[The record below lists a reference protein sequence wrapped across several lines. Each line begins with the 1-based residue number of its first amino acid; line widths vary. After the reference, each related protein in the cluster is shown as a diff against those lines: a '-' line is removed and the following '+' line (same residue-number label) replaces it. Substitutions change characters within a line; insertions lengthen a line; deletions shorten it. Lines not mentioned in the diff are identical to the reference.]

1 MGKREKGKGEGT
13 QSPEF
18 TSEKRSKGGER
29 RQKGFQS
36 DIQVA
41 LFSLDRSVEH
51 DFRLQEGQV
60 TRAWKVPEQQESEQS
75 SPQLVFPPPRQQD
88 SPQALQTVKK
98 SRRKCFWF
106 L

>member
-1 MGKREKGKGEGT
+1 MEYYRLH
-13 QSPEF
+13 
-18 TSEKRSKGGER
+18 
-29 RQKGFQS
+29 
-36 DIQVA
+36 IVH
-41 LFSLDRSVEH
+41 VEH